1 MAKEVD
7 LGRHNDVI
15 ILFGQKNFANV
26 YVVLAYS
33 MFLPFFYLSFVS
45 VLLLGIVNKSLVISP
60 TSEFFHLWKDPPVDP
75 GIDSLLIP
83 YEIDGKIH

>member
-1 MAKEVD
+1 
-7 LGRHNDVI
+7 
-15 ILFGQKNFANV
+15 
-26 YVVLAYS
+26 
-33 MFLPFFYLSFVS
+33 MFLPFFVYLSFVS
-45 VLLLGIVNKSLVISP
+45 VLFLGIVNKSLVISP